1 MSPFPK
7 WPFKIQRKCGNNFR
21 LLSRRF
27 WQNPSKNKRYNA
39 PHLNSMWGMRKELH
53 SHIAIQEIG
62 VVRLSFCF
70 VKLSDFLQR
79 TAKTL
84 SICLLHGKIP
94 PNTTK
99 LKRISE
105 TNNTLGAIASKK
117 IIKKRSECQ
126 YVRQWNSRVGQTK
139 STTRKRIELWLNIVS
154 TTILI
159 ER

>member
-1 MSPFPK
+1 
-7 WPFKIQRKCGNNFR
+7 
-21 LLSRRF
+21 
-27 WQNPSKNKRYNA
+27 
-39 PHLNSMWGMRKELH
+39 MWGMRKELH

-62 VVRLSFCF
+62 VVRLFFCF

-94 PNTTK
+94 FNTTN

-117 IIKKRSECQ
+117 IKKRLECQ
-126 YVRQWNSRVGQTK
+126 YSGNEIVG
-139 STTRKRIELWLNIVS
+139 
-154 TTILI
+154 
-159 ER
+159 